1 MSMRPGLQSPAVWRS
16 LALAPALAIV
26 IGFLGLPLGVIAV
39 YAFLDADPY
48 GGVEWT
54 FTTGSFVKFLFS
66 ETFTGERVFDPGYLI
81 IFGRSVLLA
90 AGATAI
96 AVIVGFPVAYFMAL
110 QPPRR
115 QNLMVFLITIPFWT
129 NLLIRV
135 YCWILILRD
144 GGVVNSLLTAS
155 GVIDQPVKLLY
166 TDFAILL
173 GLVYMYIPF
182 MILPLYSAL
191 ARLDL
196 RLLEAAH
203 DLYADR
209 AAALREVVI
218 PLALPGMLA
227 GCVLVFIPSLG
238 NFIAPDLLGGGK
250 HLTIGSL
257 IQLQFASARDWPFG
271 AACALILMAAVM
283 LTLTAI
289 ARGRIRRALAQGV
302 A

>member
-1 MSMRPGLQSPAVWRS
+1 MTAWLRSPPVWRG
-16 LALAPALAIV
+16 LALVPALAIV
-26 IGFLGLPLGVIAV
+26 IGFLALPLGVIAV
-39 YAFLDADPY
+39 YSFLKADPY
-48 GGVEWT
+48 GGVEWS
-54 FTTGSFVKFLFS
+54 FTAASYVKFLFS
-66 ETFTGERVFDPGYLI
+66 ETFAGDLVFDPGYLL

-90 AGATAI
+90 TGAMVI
-96 AVIVGFPVAYFMAL
+96 AVLIGFPVAYCMAL
-110 QPPRR
+110 QPPHR

-144 GGVVNSLLTAS
+144 GGVVNSVLMAS
-155 GVIDQPVKLLY
+155 GLTDAPITLLY

-182 MILPLYSAL
+182 MILPIYSGL

-209 AAALREVVI
+209 TATLREVVI
-218 PLALPGMLA
+218 PLALPGILA

-250 HLTIGSL
+250 NLTIGSL
-257 IQLQFASARDWPFG
+257 IQLQFSSARDWPFG

-289 ARGRIRRALAQGV
+289 ARGRIRHALAQGV